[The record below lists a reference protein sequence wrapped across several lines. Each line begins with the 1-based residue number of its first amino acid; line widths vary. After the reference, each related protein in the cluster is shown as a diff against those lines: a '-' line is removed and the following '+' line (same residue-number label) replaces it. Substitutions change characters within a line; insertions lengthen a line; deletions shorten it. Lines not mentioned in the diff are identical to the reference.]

1 VEWLVWI
8 VSSASIT
15 AMVSTRSST
24 SSRSSARARKPR
36 DNTWP
41 VEDTMEDKVEAS
53 DDNTE
58 EVNETVGEDNIVP
71 ETEEVTSKNDLNCK
85 KCVEENEGGS
95 SRRIDRKESQVRFN
109 DVVETHEVETEYDKP
124 DRTLNFLKGFGK
136 RVILCT
142 LLIFIAKTAWPRLQ
156 PIVWPEEPV
165 KEGKLYVL
173 TDRSFRGHI
182 RTGDHFVMMYAPWC
196 GHCAKLKPD
205 WEKLAKAS
213 AIKDT
218 RIGKVDCTAN
228 KMTCDKYEVKGY
240 PTLLYF
246 RNGELLET
254 YTGSK
259 TVESLK
265 EYLRTMKHKQ
275 TVGNPQK
282 PSKKTPKKDGAKS
295 GKKKTSKSEL

>member
-1 VEWLVWI
+1 MEWLVWI

-53 DDNTE
+53 DDNAE
-58 EVNETVGEDNIVP
+58 EVKETVGEDNIE

-165 KEGKLYVL
+165 KVRQYE
-173 TDRSFRGHI
+173 TI
-182 RTGDHFVMMYAPWC
+182 MM
-196 GHCAKLKPD
+196 
-205 WEKLAKAS
+205 
-213 AIKDT
+213 
-218 RIGKVDCTAN
+218 
-228 KMTCDKYEVKGY
+228 
-240 PTLLYF
+240 LL
-246 RNGELLET
+246 
-254 YTGSK
+254 
-259 TVESLK
+259 
-265 EYLRTMKHKQ
+265 
-275 TVGNPQK
+275 
-282 PSKKTPKKDGAKS
+282 
-295 GKKKTSKSEL
+295 

>member
-1 VEWLVWI
+1 MEWLVCI

-58 EVNETVGEDNIVP
+58 EVKEPVEEDNIVP

-85 KCVEENEGGS
+85 KCVEENEGGL
-95 SRRIDRKESQVRFN
+95 I
-109 DVVETHEVETEYDKP
+109 ETHEVETEYDKP

-259 TVESLK
+259 TVDSLK

>member
-1 VEWLVWI
+1 
-8 VSSASIT
+8 
-15 AMVSTRSST
+15 
-24 SSRSSARARKPR
+24 
-36 DNTWP
+36 
-41 VEDTMEDKVEAS
+41 MEDKVEAS
-53 DDNTE
+53 EDNSE
-58 EVNETVGEDNIVP
+58 EVKETLVEDTKGNGEEP
-71 ETEEVTSKNDLNCK
+71 EEATSKNDLNCK
-85 KCVEENEGGS
+85 KCVEENEGGT
-95 SRRIDRKESQVRFN
+95 SRGINRKESQVRFN

-142 LLIFIAKTAWPRLQ
+142 LLIFIAKTAWPRIQ

-165 KEGKLYVL
+165 KEGKLYIL

-182 RTGDHFVMMYAPWC
+182 KNGDHFVMMFAPWC

-205 WEKLAKAS
+205 WEKLAKTS
-213 AIKDT
+213 TVKDT
-218 RIGKVDCTAN
+218 KIGKVDCTAN

-259 TVESLK
+259 TVDSLK
-265 EYLRTMKHKQ
+265 EYLRTMKHRQ
-275 TVGNPQK
+275 TEGK
-282 PSKKTPKKDGAKS
+282 PSKPSKNTPKKDGAKS